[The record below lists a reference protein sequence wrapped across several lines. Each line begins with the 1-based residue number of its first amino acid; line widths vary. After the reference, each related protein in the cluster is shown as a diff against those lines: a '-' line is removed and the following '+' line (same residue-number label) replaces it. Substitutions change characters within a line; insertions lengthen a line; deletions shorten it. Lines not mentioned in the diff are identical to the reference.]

1 MPKKNSQYECSACGY
16 TAARWSG
23 QCPGCGE
30 WNTLEEVAIPVSSPA
45 KVHAVKRNVSTVML
59 KDVPVIGEKRMKTG
73 IGELDRVLGGG
84 IVKGSAVLAGGEP
97 GIVKSTL
104 FMQMA
109 DAVATVGKTLYI
121 SAEES
126 AAQVKMRADRLGV
139 SSPIMFMGETSL
151 EDIIAA
157 AENER
162 PEYMIVDSIQTIF
175 SENISSAPGSVS
187 QVKECAGKLVRLAK
201 DIGISVFIIGHVT
214 KDGAIAGPRVLEHIV
229 DTVLY
234 FEGERNSSLRILR
247 AVKNRFGST
256 NEVGVFEMGDAGMSE
271 VSNPSEIMLCT
282 HEKEVSGAC
291 IFAAV
296 EGTRPLLLEVEA
308 LVSDSSIPNPRR
320 MASGIDYNRVSLI
333 VAVLEK
339 KIGLKLYNQDI
350 FVNVSG
356 GMRLIEPASDL
367 AVASSIVSSFRNKSV
382 RKNTMIFGEVGL
394 TGEIRHVSF
403 AIERVKEAERLGMT
417 RIILPYSCLKAV
429 KSSKAE
435 LIGVKNIGDVLSN
448 LF

>member
-1 MPKKNSQYECSACGY
+1 MPKKNSHYECSACGFS
-16 TAARWSG
+16 AAKWSG

-30 WNTLEEVAIPVSSPA
+30 WNTLEEVAMPISAP
-45 KVHAVKRNVSTVML
+45 KKAVTARSVGSILL
-59 KDVPVIGEKRMKTG
+59 KDIPVIGEKRLKTG
-73 IGELDRVLGGG
+73 IDELDRVLGGG

-97 GIVKSTL
+97 GIGKSTL

-109 DAVATVGKTLYI
+109 DAVASLGEVLYI

-126 AAQVKMRADRLGV
+126 ATQVKMRAERLNV
-139 SSPIMFMGETSL
+139 SSPIKFLGETSL
-151 EDIIAA
+151 EAILLA
-157 AENER
+157 AETEK
-162 PEYMIVDSIQTIF
+162 PGFMIVDSIQTIY

-201 DIGISVFIIGHVT
+201 DFGISVFIIGHVT

-256 NEVGVFEMGDAGMSE
+256 NEVGVFEMSDTGMKE

-291 IFAAV
+291 VFAAV
-296 EGTRPLLLEVEA
+296 EGTRPLLLEVES
-308 LVSDSSIPNPRR
+308 LVSDSFIPNPRR

-333 VAVLEK
+333 IAVLEK

-356 GMRLIEPASDL
+356 GMRIIEPASDL
-367 AVASSIVSSFRNKSV
+367 AVASSIVSSFRNKPI

-403 AIERVKEAERLGMT
+403 ALERVKEAERLGMT
-417 RIILPYSCLKAV
+417 RIILPYTCLKAV

-435 LIGVKNIGDVLSN
+435 LIGVKNIGDALFN